1 MTTTERSA
9 YFRKKTET
17 AFAQYGLSPPQN
29 GTWRPVRFPAPL
41 RSPVSPS
48 FFGKTVYT
56 LGMNRNTIS
65 FQSIVENGV
74 IRLPAAYR
82 EVFTAPVVVTVREVP
97 KEKPLP
103 AGEITA
109 RLNEIYR
116 DNPAVIDE
124 DIQLAQYNL
133 VGEGDW

>member
-1 MTTTERSA
+1 MD
-9 YFRKKTET
+9 
-17 AFAQYGLSPPQN
+17 Q
-29 GTWRPVRFPAPL
+29 
-41 RSPVSPS
+41 
-48 FFGKTVYT
+48 
-56 LGMNRNTIS
+56 NTIS

-74 IRLPAAYR
+74 IQLPAAYR
-82 EVFTAPVVVTVREVP
+82 GVFTAPVVVTVREIS
-97 KEKPLP
+97 KEKPLS

-133 VGEGDW
+133 AGEEDW

>member
-1 MTTTERSA
+1 MN
-9 YFRKKTET
+9 K
-17 AFAQYGLSPPQN
+17 N
-29 GTWRPVRFPAPL
+29 
-41 RSPVSPS
+41 
-48 FFGKTVYT
+48 TV
-56 LGMNRNTIS
+56 S

-82 EVFTAPVVVTVREVP
+82 EVFTVPVVVTVREIP
-97 KEKPLP
+97 NEKPLS
-103 AGEITA
+103 ADEITV

-133 VGEGDW
+133 AGEGDW